1 MEILN
6 LIVRIYI
13 WGILAALLVQFI
25 AIMLYSFGSQERSIY
40 EANLNKVD
48 LSWDPLKLKV
58 YPSSQFKHTALRF
71 WKHSFFGL
79 LGSLL
84 SWYEVLA
91 KMHVIMKQRE
101 VKSML
106 TPEQKQAAFSLSNN
120 PRLSKEEVIEKLKI
134 LEPDLLIREPGNI
147 IISKEVDSKDFS
159 RLFARAAVEE
169 KEGKVLLGLLE
180 ASGAIITSREIAIL
194 KFLFGEEDQD
204 FLMRT
209 FEERRKGDVDY
220 QETNIQNRQLEIL
233 HSIFGKEAG
242 EEVDDEEEEDQ
253 EDGEDLGDTVNP
265 K

>member
-1 MEILN
+1 MDFFIS
-6 LIVRIYI
+6 VYV
-13 WGILAALLVQFI
+13 WGILAALFVQFI

-40 EANLNKVD
+40 QANLNKVD

-71 WKHSFFGL
+71 WKHTFFGL

-101 VKSML
+101 LKSML
-106 TPEQKQAAFSLSNN
+106 TPEQKQAAFTLSNN

-134 LEPDLLIREPGNI
+134 LDPDLLIREPGNI
-147 IISKEVDSKDFS
+147 VISKEVDPKEFS
-159 RLFARAAVEE
+159 RLFARASVEE

-194 KFLFGEEDQD
+194 KCLSGEEDQD
-204 FLMRT
+204 FVMRT

-233 HSIFGKEAG
+233 QSIFGKEAG
-242 EEVDDEEEEDQ
+242 EEVDDEEEDED
-253 EDGEDLGDTVNP
+253 DLDNTLNP